1 MKETTVEQAIWPSSL
16 NEGDLL
22 FAIVDGKT
30 SEVSYLVY
38 SSIERKASFV
48 RDRSAWQKVGET
60 FFEKLEDM
68 PQHYVDDV
76 TIDAIKIYDDADIA
90 GKTVSILDISNV
102 SDLGDTSV
110 ARESTVQEEVDGLI
124 ASIVIEE
131 EQALA
136 EALIEI
142 TKKHGKFNSDDM
154 GVWAGYESAEENEH
168 AEIGV
173 KCANCILYEGGTS
186 CKIIAA
192 EVEPGGYCRFALIPD
207 GVVTAAASKPAP
219 KKDRIHGSK
228 TNKPGSAAGG
238 EKITFSEK
246 TTTALRNKLKEHNK
260 AAPKGRKV
268 TLGMLK
274 AVYRRGS
281 GAFSSSHRPGKTRD
295 QWAMARVN
303 AYLKLLKSGSPSN
316 PKYKQDNDLLPS
328 GHPKASN
335 STMEAVVAAV
345 EAELA
350 FIEERLDIDE
360 DALVAASK
368 SPCWDGYKQVGM
380 KKGKNGNMVPN
391 CVPIDTSNSSDISEF
406 QVSGDIETECPPA
419 TTDIAVNLTN
429 RKKAIRVANYGPLNP
444 QEPNE
449 EYWKER
455 AAVWSVTPEEAQN
468 SLCGNCAMF
477 SITNKIRQCIA
488 DGIAAGGSGATDAWD
503 AIDTA
508 ELGYCEAFDFK
519 CAASRTCDAW
529 VTGGPITD
537 DSEGKEEAQ

>member
-1 MKETTVEQAIWPSSL
+1 MKETTMEQPTWPSKLSD
-16 NEGDLL
+16 GDSL

-30 SEVSYLVY
+30 GEVSYLVY
-38 SSIERKASFV
+38 SSIEKKSSFA
-48 RDRSAWQKVGET
+48 RDRGSWQKVGET

-68 PQHYVDDV
+68 PQHYVEDV
-76 TIDAIKIYDDADIA
+76 TIDAIKIYDEGDKA
-90 GKTVSILDISNV
+90 GNPVTILDISETVGLSDVDV
-102 SDLGDTSV
+102 STELTI
-110 ARESTVQEEVDGLI
+110 QEEVDGLI
-124 ASIVIEE
+124 ASAVIAEE
-131 EQALA
+131 RELA

-154 GVWAGYESAEENEH
+154 GVWAGYESAEENEN

-173 KCANCILYEGGTS
+173 KCANCILYEGGTT
-186 CKIIAA
+186 CKIIDA
-192 EVEPGGYCRFALIPD
+192 EVEPNGYCRFALIPD
-207 GVVTAAASKPAP
+207 GVVTAAASRPAP
-219 KKDRIHGSK
+219 KKDRIYGSK
-228 TNKPGSAAGG
+228 KNKPGSAAGG
-238 EKITFSEK
+238 KKITFSDK
-246 TTTALRNKLKEHNK
+246 TVTALKNKVKEHNEK
-260 AAPKGRKV
+260 APEGRKA

-303 AYLKLLKSGSPSN
+303 AYLRLLKSGSPAN

-328 GHPKASN
+328 SHPKASN
-335 STMEAVVAAV
+335 STMEAVVAAI

-350 FIEERLDIDE
+350 QDNEE
-360 DALVAASK
+360 
-368 SPCWDGYKQVGM
+368 Q
-380 KKGKNGNMVPN
+380 
-391 CVPIDTSNSSDISEF
+391 
-406 QVSGDIETECPPA
+406 CPPA
-419 TTDIAVNLTN
+419 TTDVAVNLTN
-429 RKKAIRVANYGPLNP
+429 RRKAIRVANYGPLNP

-455 AAVWSVTPEEAQN
+455 ASVWSVTPEEAKN

-477 SITNKIRQCIA
+477 SITTKIRQCIA
-488 DGIAAGGSGATDAWD
+488 DGIAAGGSGKTDAWD
-503 AIDTA
+503 VIDTA

>member
-1 MKETTVEQAIWPSSL
+1 MEETTMEQPVWPSKL

-22 FAIVDGKT
+22 FAIVDGGT
-30 SEVSYLVY
+30 SEVPFLVY
-38 SSIERKASFV
+38 SSIEKKASFV
-48 RDRSAWQKVGET
+48 RDRGAWQKVGET
-60 FFEKLEDM
+60 FFEKLEDL

-76 TIDAIKIYDDADIA
+76 TIDAIAIYDAADMA
-90 GKTVSILDISNV
+90 GKIATILDISN
-102 SDLGDTSV
+102 TSGLKNTSISQ
-110 ARESTVQEEVDGLI
+110 ESTVQEEVDGLI
-124 ASIVIEE
+124 ASVVIEE
-131 EQALA
+131 EQDLA

-154 GVWAGYESAEENEH
+154 GVWAGYESADENEL
-168 AEIGV
+168 ADIGV

-219 KKDRIHGSK
+219 KKDRIYGSK

-238 EKITFSEK
+238 KSITFSEK
-246 TTTALRNKLKEHNK
+246 TTTALKNKVKEHNEK
-260 AAPKGRKV
+260 ASKGRKV

-335 STMEAVVAAV
+335 SSMEAVVAAIQ
-345 EAELA
+345 AELD
-350 FIEERLDIDE
+350 FIEEHLEIDD
-360 DALVAASK
+360 DALVAE
-368 SPCWDGYKQVGM
+368 
-380 KKGKNGNMVPN
+380 
-391 CVPIDTSNSSDISEF
+391 TS
-406 QVSGDIETECPPA
+406 CPPA

-444 QEPNE
+444 QEPNQ

-477 SITNKIRQCIA
+477 SITTKIRQCIA
-488 DGIAAGGSGATDAWD
+488 DGISSGGSGKTDAWD
-503 AIDTA
+503 VIDTA

-537 DSEGKEEAQ
+537 DSEGKEEVQ